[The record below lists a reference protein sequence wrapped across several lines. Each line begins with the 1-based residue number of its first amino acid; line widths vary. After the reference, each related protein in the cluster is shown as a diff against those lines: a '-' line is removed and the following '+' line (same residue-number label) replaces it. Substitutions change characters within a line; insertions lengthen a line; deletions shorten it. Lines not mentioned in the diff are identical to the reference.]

1 MVDIMMGQEKPLPDE
16 TEQQQQDRKQMAEI
30 FSEALVGDIIERQMR
45 ERERKQQEMQLQQ

>member
-45 ERERKQQEMQLQQ
+45 KRERKQQEMQLQE

>member
-1 MVDIMMGQEKPLPDE
+1 MMGQEKPLPDE

-45 ERERKQQEMQLQQ
+45 ERERKQQEMQLQE

>member
-45 ERERKQQEMQLQQ
+45 ERERKQQEMQLQE